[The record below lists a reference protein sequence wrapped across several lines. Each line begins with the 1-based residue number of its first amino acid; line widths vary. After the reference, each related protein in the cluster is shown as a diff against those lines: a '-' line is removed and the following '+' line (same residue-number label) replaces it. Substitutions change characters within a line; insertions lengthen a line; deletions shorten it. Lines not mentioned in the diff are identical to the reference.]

1 MQPNRPWN
9 VWPMDVGSIIK
20 RDFLGEVTSPL
31 MYEPSTSSF
40 HPFGLYSESIFGQ
53 IGTPDRISR
62 LGYISLH
69 SDILSPLIFLN
80 IINVCGWYQ
89 DIMESKVHATWDQT
103 NGCFVPAEKEN
114 PSASTGYAFFMEHV
128 SSLKFQRNNSV
139 SRNNK
144 ISVIEQTIQMNCH
157 VIRHWLVCP
166 AGWRDVKTDVSGRV
180 EVDEVNKLY
189 NSLLMMSLEIKNGAN
204 NPILRTFFNNVKYH
218 VQLKVV
224 EIFNHWKNFYEG
236 KTGFGQ
242 AHYAKRNLA
251 LGTRGVI
258 TAPTLMADSPESP
271 SYIKHNETQLSVFH
285 AAKAFEPIVIHALN
299 VLFTS
304 QVYTL
309 GSIQVPAIDPAT
321 LKTKYVEIVPAQVTY
336 ALDTQSKHDLIN
348 SFKDTDGRHDE
359 VYIMGVDGKKYWL
372 WAVYD
377 TGKDIYLLRNIDDF
391 EKLLS
396 AGGSSKKIPLAECP
410 TLTLPYIQPHWD
422 TVIKSYKK
430 LGIDLSDIKFELS
443 SVPRDNNGDVAENFD
458 PIKFGGCWTKNK
470 IVYLN
475 PNLKDVIAYYTGATT
490 ISGLETFNYYLEHLI
505 AHELAHEVHENIA
518 TESEIKA
525 LQDAAIKSDFTTD
538 YLRTIDKTN
547 QEKYKKEL
555 YCEWLA
561 ESVIPQIESNVTVD
575 RQKIRALTKIE
586 MLYLATYAATHDK
599 FCTIT
604 RFPAVEV
611 GSIYPSKVSVLTTSP
626 DRVVN
631 FKSQYSELGDMVLP
645 HYPRIN
651 IRQYIDS
658 TIVHP
663 SKTPGL
669 NADFDGDKVSVNG
682 IMSSEAL
689 AEARKHL
696 ESPASMISPAGKF
709 YNTANTNSVRYA
721 LHALTMLPDGLVLP
735 EAE

>member
-9 VWPMDVGSIIK
+9 VWPMDIGSVIR

-31 MYEPSTSSF
+31 MYEPSTNSF

-89 DIMESKVHATWDQT
+89 DIMESKVYATWDKA
-103 NGCFVPAEKEN
+103 NGCFIPAEKDMPAAN
-114 PSASTGYAFFMEHV
+114 TGYAFFMEQV
-128 SSLKFQRNNSV
+128 SNLKFQRNNSV

-144 ISVIEQTIQMNCH
+144 IAVIEQTIQMNCH
-157 VIRHWLVCP
+157 IIRHWLVCP

-204 NPILRTFFNNVKYH
+204 NPILKTFFNNVKYH

-258 TAPTLMADSPESP
+258 TAPTLLADSPESP
-271 SYIKHNETQLSVFH
+271 NYIKHNETQLSVFH

-309 GSIQVPAIDPAT
+309 GSIQVPAIDPTT
-321 LKTKYVEIVPAQVTY
+321 LKTKYVEIAPAQVTY

-348 SFKDTDGRHDE
+348 SFKDTDDRHDD

-377 TGKDIYLLRNIDDF
+377 TGEDVYLLRNVDDF
-391 EKLLS
+391 EKLI
-396 AGGSSKKIPLAECP
+396 G
-410 TLTLPYIQPHWD
+410 
-422 TVIKSYKK
+422 
-430 LGIDLSDIKFELS
+430 
-443 SVPRDNNGDVAENFD
+443 DNVE
-458 PIKFGGCWTKNK
+458 
-470 IVYLN
+470 
-475 PNLKDVIAYYTGATT
+475 
-490 ISGLETFNYYLEHLI
+490 
-505 AHELAHEVHENIA
+505 
-518 TESEIKA
+518 
-525 LQDAAIKSDFTTD
+525 
-538 YLRTIDKTN
+538 
-547 QEKYKKEL
+547 
-555 YCEWLA
+555 
-561 ESVIPQIESNVTVD
+561 VD

-586 MLYLATYAATHDK
+586 MLYLATYAATKDK

-631 FKSQYSELGDMVLP
+631 FKSQYNELGDLVLP
-645 HYPRIN
+645 HYPRIDVK
-651 IRQYIDS
+651 QYIDS
-658 TIVHP
+658 TIIHP

-669 NADFDGDKVSVNG
+669 TADFDGDKVSVNG

-696 ESPASMISPAGKF
+696 ESPANLVSPAGKF
-709 YNTANTNSVRYA
+709 YNTVGTNSVRYA
-721 LHALTMLPDGLVLP
+721 LHALTMLPDGVVLP